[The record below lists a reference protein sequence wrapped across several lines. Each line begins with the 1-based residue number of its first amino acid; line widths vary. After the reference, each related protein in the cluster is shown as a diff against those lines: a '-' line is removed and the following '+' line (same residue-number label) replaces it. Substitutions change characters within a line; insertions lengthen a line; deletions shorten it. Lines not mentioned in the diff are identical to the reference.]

1 MRGLKL
7 LAALLLMLP
16 AMVLAQHGPAN
27 AKNAKHVAA
36 ANGSGSYDGGPTAD
50 QRQLVKVSE
59 PERLLLLH
67 NMADMMANVSG
78 ILDGLASDNRKAVA
92 KAASANG
99 VAMMNSLPSSLTGKF
114 PKGFAQMAQSS
125 HKAFDQIAAEA
136 TNAKSSKPILK
147 HLAAALQT
155 CVTCHAAYRFGS
167 NH

>member
-1 MRGLKL
+1 

-16 AMVLAQHGPAN
+16 AMTLAQQAPAN
-27 AKNAKHVAA
+27 ARNAKNVAA
-36 ANGSGSYDGGPTAD
+36 AHGSGSYNGGPMVD
-50 QRQLVKVSE
+50 ERQLVKVSE

-99 VAMMNSLPSSLTGKF
+99 VTMMHSLPSSLTEKF

-125 HKAFDQIAAEA
+125 HKAFDEIAAEA
-136 TNAKSSKPILK
+136 TTAKSSKRILRQ
-147 HLAAALQT
+147 LSAALQT